1 MILTLCSVRSVYKKN
16 VHSIVN
22 ILIVIHKLIYFLM
35 LKVFILHEFWTST
48 VSSLQYTGTDTSWRT
63 SLSRPWRRCPPPSP
77 SWRWRRVSHSP
88 AHHHL
93 LCRAQSSERSAVSA
107 VSAVSALPESSQPV
121 NTLVETL
128 GRALAALWPDSH
140 LLRRDLC
147 IATNWQ
153 PATGTRQGKPF
164 ESGPSCAPIWASFAS
179 NKIDETINW

>member
-1 MILTLCSVRSVYKKN
+1 MIFTLCSVYMKN
-16 VHSIVN
+16 VHCIVN
-22 ILIVIHKLIYFLM
+22 ILMVIHKLIYFLM

-77 SWRWRRVSHSP
+77 SWRWRRAPHSP
-88 AHHHL
+88 SHHHL

-107 VSAVSALPESSQPV
+107 LPESYQPV

-153 PATGTRQGKPF
+153 PATGTRQGKPLQ
-164 ESGPSCAPIWASFAS
+164 SGWDRRGPWRPVMCADLSKFC
-179 NKIDETINW
+179 K